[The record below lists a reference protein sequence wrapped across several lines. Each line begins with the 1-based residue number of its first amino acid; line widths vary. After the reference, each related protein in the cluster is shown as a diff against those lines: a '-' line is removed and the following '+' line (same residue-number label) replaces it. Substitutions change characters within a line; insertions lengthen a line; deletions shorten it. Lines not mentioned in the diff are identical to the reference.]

1 MMRLW
6 YAKWIISILHMMNLS
21 PILEE
26 ISMEEV
32 LYHATYGEYINSIKE
47 KGLGAV
53 QHKNWEFSEDG
64 VVLLTPDPAPPLSF
78 SGSAEEV

>member
-1 MMRLW
+1 M
-6 YAKWIISILHMMNLS
+6 HMMNLS

-47 KGLGAV
+47 KWLGAV

-64 VVLLTPDPAPPLSF
+64 VV
-78 SGSAEEV
+78 

>member
-64 VVLLTPDPAPPLSF
+64 VV
-78 SGSAEEV
+78 

>member
-1 MMRLW
+1 
-6 YAKWIISILHMMNLS
+6 
-21 PILEE
+21 
-26 ISMEEV
+26 MEEV

-64 VVLLTPDPAPPLSF
+64 VV
-78 SGSAEEV
+78 